1 MTVSTTA
8 SAVTYIANG
17 SVNQW
22 SFAFPITD
30 EAHLQLKVKDQSGV
44 LSTISPS
51 AYSVVG
57 IGSPTG
63 GHVVYPLAG
72 EPVAPGWRVRI
83 QRVVPLTQDVDIVNQ
98 EAFYPEI
105 IESAADYG
113 RFIDQQLNQRLIDLE
128 SGDVWN

>member
-1 MTVSTTA
+1 MTVSTQG
-8 SAVTYIANG
+8 SAITYIANG

-22 SFAFPITD
+22 TFDFPITD
-30 EAHLQLKVKDQSGV
+30 ENHLQFKLKDPTGV
-44 LSTISPS
+44 LSTIPPS
-51 AYSVVG
+51 SYSVVG

-63 GHVVYPLAG
+63 GYVVYPLAG
-72 EPVAPGWRVRI
+72 DPVAPGWRVRI

-113 RFIDQQLNQRLIDLE
+113 RFIDQQLAQRLADLE
-128 SGDVWN
+128 VGDVWN